1 MPPNLVDRT
10 IQVVADVF
18 GLEANSVTMQTSH
31 DNVDNWDSLNMINL
45 MIALEAE
52 FGISIDIDKVSEM
65 LSVELIVEILAEIVT

>member
-1 MPPNLVDRT
+1 MDRT

>member
-65 LSVELIVEILAEIVT
+65 LSVELIVDILAEIVT